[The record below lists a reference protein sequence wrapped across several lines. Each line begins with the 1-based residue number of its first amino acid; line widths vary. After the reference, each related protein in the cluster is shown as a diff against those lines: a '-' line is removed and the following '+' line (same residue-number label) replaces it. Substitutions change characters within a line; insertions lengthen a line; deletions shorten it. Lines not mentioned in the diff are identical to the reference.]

1 MAVTTVTGPFV
12 YLPFRHLLWTYTLC
26 IARQFYWSDSHPDI
40 PYQTHSLTVFNRL
53 NRAAVL
59 PTFPVGPGLFIR
71 SAVIAFLTC
80 VSSEVAHI
88 AFTSFFVEDPFPS
101 GKTISDKS
109 SDPNGTLVTGLRSTK
124 APLTQVSSASIL
136 GARAPELLLMSASVP
151 GFLGTRLPRHIAPG
165 QEALHLCRCGPKLA
179 KHVGAGS
186 RRMLA
191 TCQRSGDQVDR
202 APDASGPGVHTGP
215 ACFTNPSYHCSRPT
229 PNPNG
234 PRQRPALQTIS

>member
-26 IARQFYWSDSHPDI
+26 IARQFYWSDSHPDV
-40 PYQTHSLTVFNRL
+40 PCQTHSLTAFNRL

-80 VSSEVAHI
+80 VLSEVAHI

-124 APLTQVSSASIL
+124 APLTQVSSACPFTRAITYEPISPWL
-136 GARAPELLLMSASVP
+136 SGSLTSSPHRARTGGAPS
-151 GFLGTRLPRHIAPG
+151 LPMWA
-165 QEALHLCRCGPKLA
+165 EARKTC
-179 KHVGAGS
+179 GS
-186 RRMLA
+186 RFSPNVCELSTKWR
-191 TCQRSGDQVDR
+191 
-202 APDASGPGVHTGP
+202 
-215 ACFTNPSYHCSRPT
+215 PS
-229 PNPNG
+229 
-234 PRQRPALQTIS
+234 